1 MTAEVEAVA
10 LGNDYL
16 AAERA
21 LRVFTEA
28 VTPSCVMQQQQQQ
41 QHTPGVETLGD
52 DGEPP

>member
-28 VTPSCVMQQQQQQ
+28 VTPSCVMQQQQ
-41 QHTPGVETLGD
+41 HTPGVETLGD